1 METAM
6 NEPTVLDD
14 DHDDDDDA
22 PGSSNAG
29 AGDAP
34 YTTSRRAST
43 ANTADAPCT
52 TSRRA
57 STANTAATLVQQNDP
72 EVTTV
77 AKKQRKRPLS
87 TAAKSLAVQA
97 EAITVLKDIQG
108 RSVKD
113 EGEID
118 HFFKWT
124 AAMVKSMPE
133 TVQDDVK
140 DEVYKTVM
148 DAKRRARMQ

>member
-34 YTTSRRAST
+34 
-43 ANTADAPCT
+43 C

-87 TAAKSLAVQA
+87 TAAKSLTVQA

-113 EGEID
+113 EGELD
-118 HFFKWT
+118 YFFKWA

-148 DAKRRARMQ
+148 DAKTRARMQ